1 VQLFGPTPAKASIPN
16 PKENMDTSEL
26 SGLLKRLCKV
36 AWAANVTNPI
46 TYVTQISYL
55 LFLKMLEEWDAQA
68 EQDARD
74 LGREHHSLFETV
86 EINGEPIEYGALCW
100 SRFSSDP
107 DNDRMLRTVRD
118 LLPKLAEHPQLSQGA
133 RQVFTGA
140 ALVIPDG
147 ASLRRIVDLI
157 SPVSFMAEDAD
168 MKGDLFEI
176 LVDDLGSQ
184 KRAAQFRTPRHLIRV
199 ITQMVD
205 PRIGETVCDPAAGT
219 GGFLMAAYEHIRTV
233 NSSPEFIR
241 ETQRN
246 SGPSVRRGL
255 GDKLSPAQ
263 REFLDSGAL
272 HAFESDQDIIRMVG
286 MNAVLHGFDRS
297 PIIRRDSIAG
307 SEDRWDETQFDVILT
322 NPPFSGEVDRN
333 SVKRSLRADTGTKY
347 LLFLALCLRSL
358 RMGGRCGIILP
369 NGALFGDTGA
379 HAEIKRKLLDEFE
392 LQAVVALPIGMFQP
406 YTGIPTA
413 FLNLCENGQADGQR
427 VVLQSRWRWLIAERP
442 AQVWPAVSQRLS
454 RPAGEVADPR
464 RRTGARVACVCGN
477 DQSQRH
483 ESHAVRLRR
492 DRIQNNRASTARRNF
507 GARGRARDVHCRV
520 DCGDAGVVGEG

>member
-1 VQLFGPTPAKASIPN
+1 
-16 PKENMDTSEL
+16 MDTSEL

-55 LFLKMLEEWDAQA
+55 IFLKMLEEWDAQS

-74 LGREHHSLFETV
+74 LSRAHRSLFETIEV
-86 EINGEPIEYGALCW
+86 NGEPIEYGALRW
-100 SRFSSDP
+100 SRFSTDP

-118 LLPKLAEHPQLSQGA
+118 LLPRLAEHPQLSQGA
-133 RQVFTGA
+133 RQIFVGA

-147 ASLRRIVDLI
+147 ASLRRMVDLI

-168 MKGDLFEI
+168 VKGDLFEI

-199 ITQMVD
+199 ITAMVD
-205 PRIGETVCDPAAGT
+205 PKIGETVVDPAAGT
-219 GGFLMAAYEHIRTV
+219 AGFGIAAFEHIRTA

-246 SGPSVRRGL
+246 GGPIVRRGL
-255 GDKLSPAQ
+255 GDKLKPKQ
-263 REFLDSGAL
+263 RQFLDSGTIHL
-272 HAFESDQDIIRMVG
+272 FESDQDIIRMAG
-286 MNAVLHGFDRS
+286 MNAVLHGFDQS

-307 SEDRWDETQFDVILT
+307 SEDRWDETPFDVILT

-333 SVKRSLRADTGTKY
+333 SVKRSLRVDTGTKY

-358 RMGGRCGIILP
+358 RAGGRCGIVLP

-392 LQAVVALPIGMFQP
+392 LQAVVSLPIGMFQP
-406 YTGIPTA
+406 YTAIPTA
-413 FLNLCENGQADGQR
+413 FLIIARTGRPTETTWFYKVEGDGSSLTGQR
-427 VVLQSRWRWLIAERP
+427 KFGPQYRNDFPDLLAKWPTRAEESGRSWLVSAETIKAKGTNLTLAGLGLVEQEAIEHQPPEEIMERVAEHEARVVELIAEMQ
-442 AQVWPAVSQRLS
+442 ALL
-454 RPAGEVADPR
+454 EKD
-464 RRTGARVACVCGN
+464 
-477 DQSQRH
+477 
-483 ESHAVRLRR
+483 
-492 DRIQNNRASTARRNF
+492 
-507 GARGRARDVHCRV
+507 
-520 DCGDAGVVGEG
+520 EG